1 MVVQHPFTTPH
12 SQIPHYFHSWYSD
25 DFYFT
30 GIFHF
35 SSAMSLNLVATK
47 NLLTVVDGKL
57 VGVQQ
62 VHGRVVL
69 GGPRFIISPS
79 ASRVS
84 SQFASASPNRP
95 VANGNPHV
103 SRVSQS
109 SSALPNRV
117 VAIGSSRMKTSN
129 QIVVSNPSTGHAG
142 GNPKHALI
150 TITPNQSTNG
160 LAIPSTN
167 SSVAASPKPLAMPVL
182 TKHDHPYST
191 LESAEIVEAPRL
203 TKANNAADGKEGVPI
218 AKPPRL
224 TSGISKANQ
233 ITKAQP
239 RLLTRSPK
247 TKKSAGSD
255 PSFAQLKVKFAWNS
269 RRISSSSDKN
279 GVKSDETED
288 ATKRPGPSS
297 CNDDVPL
304 PSLSD
309 LRSDDKILRVALTRL
324 GGKTL
329 KRLGCDISSP
339 LYTSLI
345 TDKSKSLSRKPAAVD
360 DADVDK
366 TGDLACLVG
375 VTTSPLKRKAVAVD
389 EHHED
394 VKKTRDL
401 SKKSFE
407 PDRRSSRFTTSTLKR
422 KPVAVDEDV
431 DTDVEKPGDISKS
444 FEPDHRISRLTTS
457 ILKRKPAAV
466 DEDVDADVEKTGDL
480 SKKSFEPDR
489 RSSRLTTSTLKRK
502 AVDVDAD
509 VNKTRDLS
517 KSSFEADRRSSRL
530 TTSTLKRKP
539 ADVDADVEK
548 TGDLSKKSF
557 EPDRRSSRLTT
568 STLKRKAVAVGED
581 VKKTRD
587 LSTKSFEPDR
597 RSSRSTTSTLK
608 RKAVAVGEDVKKT
621 RDLSTK
627 SFEPD
632 RRSSRSTTSTLKRKA
647 VTVVKKARD
656 LSTDEPDRRSSK
668 LTISTLK
675 RKTGVVEVDDVKQ
688 TRDRSSFEPGRSLR
702 LNTLIKL
709 PDSKHIPTNDK
720 VAYLKELLR
729 SQKAMLGM

>member
-1 MVVQHPFTTPH
+1 
-12 SQIPHYFHSWYSD
+12 
-25 DFYFT
+25 
-30 GIFHF
+30 
-35 SSAMSLNLVATK
+35 MSLNLVATK

-109 SSALPNRV
+109 ASALPNRV

-480 SKKSFEPDR
+480 SKSFEPDR

-530 TTSTLKRKP
+530 TTSTLTRKP

-557 EPDRRSSRLTT
+557 EPDRRSSRL
-568 STLKRKAVAVGED
+568 
-581 VKKTRD
+581 
-587 LSTKSFEPDR
+587 
-597 RSSRSTTSTLK
+597 TTSTLK